1 MDQTEN
7 GFLVF
12 ALRDII
18 LPAPASHGATTE
30 GPKTETPEEPAT
42 VTVIDGVLSEPIN
55 VLVEVAVT
63 VTSGEENGG
72 EDDVLEDK
80 ELESVVE
87 GDKDGDEED
96 DDDEAEGIEEE
107 VKKGTRRTSLI
118 KPFLDV
124 AKLYGLSIMTE
135 TPEEPATVTVIDG
148 VLSEPINVLVEV
160 AVTVT
165 SGEENDGE
173 DDVHEDKE
181 LESVVEG
188 DKDGEEDDDDDEVTI

>member
-1 MDQTEN
+1 MASLS
-7 GFLVF
+7 FLVF

-18 LPAPASHGATTE
+18 LHAPASHGSTEE
-30 GPKTETPEEPAT
+30 GP
-42 VTVIDGVLSEPIN
+42 
-55 VLVEVAVT
+55 
-63 VTSGEENGG
+63 
-72 EDDVLEDK
+72 
-80 ELESVVE
+80 
-87 GDKDGDEED
+87 
-96 DDDEAEGIEEE
+96 
-107 VKKGTRRTSLI
+107 
-118 KPFLDV
+118 
-124 AKLYGLSIMTE
+124 TE